1 MIQEINECKKVSN
14 KDMLSIVQGKLAKSQ
29 KKMKR
34 SSDSL
39 EKPSKSDSEPKQS
52 LAYRSMGKRNY
63 KSSHK

>member
-1 MIQEINECKKVSN
+1 
-14 KDMLSIVQGKLAKSQ
+14 MLSIVQGKLAKSQ

>member
-52 LAYRSMGKRNY
+52 LVYRSMGKRNY

>member
-1 MIQEINECKKVSN
+1 
-14 KDMLSIVQGKLAKSQ
+14 MLSIVQGKLAKSQ
-29 KKMKR
+29 KKMKK